1 MYSLLFTVIIYIIT
15 NNKKL
20 DNRGELQAHI
30 LNSRRIPNS
39 SFLSPLLDFP
49 AKYGMIY
56 IIGTALCRLDPR
68 PPN

>member
-39 SFLSPLLDFP
+39 AFFSPLL
-49 AKYGMIY
+49 AN
-56 IIGTALCRLDPR
+56 
-68 PPN
+68 PNK